1 MTSFDFATLR
11 SGRTVATSSSSLHPD
26 KGLMQPD
33 DGERGRLAERT
44 ERAVL
49 VGVETPASR
58 EDVPLEDSLEELQGL
73 AASAGARVIGVFSQ
87 NSGRVHTATLVGSGK
102 VTEIRAFA
110 DEHGPDLVIFD
121 NDLTPAQQR
130 NLESALN
137 LRVVDRTQ
145 LILDIF
151 AQRAQSREGKLQV
164 ELAQLE
170 YLLPRL
176 TRLWSHL
183 SRLAGGIGTRGPGES
198 QLEVDRRRIRERIGR
213 LKRRLKGVAKTRG
226 LQRKERESVPYPTVA
241 LVGYTNSGKSTLMNR
256 LTRAGV
262 LVEDK
267 LFATLDP
274 RTRALRL
281 PNGETVMLVDT
292 VGFINKI
299 PHALMDAFKATLEE
313 IHQADL
319 LLCVMDPTSPLVE
332 RQFAIVESVLD
343 DIGAAETPRL
353 IVPNKID
360 VAECLPIYPP
370 KGHEGLSP
378 ISARTGAGIEDL
390 LETIGTVLD
399 RGKQQIR
406 LTLRPSE
413 TVIIPFLKARGR
425 VLTEEYDE
433 DEVRITALV
442 TAKVSGQLGKL
453 VAAGKAES

>member
-1 MTSFDFATLR
+1 MDA
-11 SGRTVATSSSSLHPD
+11 
-26 KGLMQPD
+26 QP
-33 DGERGRLAERT
+33 EC
-44 ERAVL
+44 AVL
-49 VGVETPASR
+49 VGVETPSSG
-58 EDVPLEDSLEELQGL
+58 EEVPLKDSLAELRGL

-102 VTEIRAFA
+102 VAEVRAFA
-110 DEHGPDLVIFD
+110 EEHKPDLVIFD

-151 AQRAQSREGKLQV
+151 SQRAQSREGKLQV

-183 SRLAGGIGTRGPGES
+183 SRIAGGIGTRGPGET
-198 QLEVDRRRIRERIGR
+198 QLEVDRRRIRERIAR
-213 LKRRLKGVAKTRG
+213 LKRRLDGVAKTRR
-226 LQRKERESVPYPTVA
+226 LQRKDRQSIPYPTVA

-256 LTRAGV
+256 LTRADV
-262 LVEDK
+262 VVANK

-299 PHALMDAFKATLEE
+299 PHSLMDAFKATLEE

-319 LLCVMDPTSPLVE
+319 LLCVMDPMSPLAE
-332 RQFAIVESVLD
+332 QQFAIVGSVLD

-353 IVPNKID
+353 IVPNKTD
-360 VAECLPIYPP
+360 VAESLPIYPP
-370 KGHEGLSP
+370 NGHEGLCP
-378 ISARTGAGIEDL
+378 ISARTGAGIENL
-390 LETIGTVLD
+390 LETIGNLLD
-399 RGKQQIR
+399 RGKQQIH
-406 LTLRPSE
+406 LTLPQSE
-413 TVIIPFLKARGR
+413 TVIIPFLRARAR
-425 VLTEEYDE
+425 VLAEEYGE
-433 DEVRITALV
+433 DDVRITALV
-442 TAKVSGQLGKL
+442 TAKVSGQLRKPL
-453 VAAGKAES
+453 AAKRH

>member
-1 MTSFDFATLR
+1 MDA
-11 SGRTVATSSSSLHPD
+11 
-26 KGLMQPD
+26 QP
-33 DGERGRLAERT
+33 EC
-44 ERAVL
+44 AVL
-49 VGVETPASR
+49 VGVETPSSG
-58 EDVPLEDSLEELQGL
+58 EEVPLKDSLQELRGL

-102 VTEIRAFA
+102 VAEVRAFA
-110 DEHGPDLVIFD
+110 EEHKPDLVIFD

-151 AQRAQSREGKLQV
+151 SQRAQSREGKLQV

-183 SRLAGGIGTRGPGES
+183 SRIAGGIGTRGPGET
-198 QLEVDRRRIRERIGR
+198 QLEVDRRRIRERIAR
-213 LKRRLKGVAKTRG
+213 LKRRLDGVAKTRR
-226 LQRKERESVPYPTVA
+226 LQRKDRQSIPYPTVA

-256 LTRAGV
+256 LTRADV
-262 LVEDK
+262 VVANK

-299 PHALMDAFKATLEE
+299 PHSLMDAFKATLEE

-319 LLCVMDPTSPLVE
+319 LLCVMDPMSPLAE
-332 RQFAIVESVLD
+332 QQFAIVGSVLD

-353 IVPNKID
+353 IVPNKTD
-360 VAECLPIYPP
+360 VAESLPIYPP
-370 KGHEGLSP
+370 NGHEGLCP
-378 ISARTGAGIEDL
+378 ISARTGAGIENL
-390 LETIGTVLD
+390 LETIGNLLD
-399 RGKQQIR
+399 RGKQQIH
-406 LTLRPSE
+406 LTLPQSE
-413 TVIIPFLKARGR
+413 TVIIPFLRARAR
-425 VLTEEYDE
+425 VLAEEYGE
-433 DEVRITALV
+433 DDVRITALV
-442 TAKVSGQLGKL
+442 TAKVSGQLRKL
-453 VAAGKAES
+453 VAAKRH

>member
-1 MTSFDFATLR
+1 MDA
-11 SGRTVATSSSSLHPD
+11 
-26 KGLMQPD
+26 QP
-33 DGERGRLAERT
+33 EC
-44 ERAVL
+44 AVL
-49 VGVETPASR
+49 VGVETPSSG
-58 EDVPLEDSLEELQGL
+58 EEVPLKDSLQELRGL

-102 VTEIRAFA
+102 VAEVRAFA
-110 DEHGPDLVIFD
+110 EEHKPDLVIFD

-151 AQRAQSREGKLQV
+151 SQRAQSREGKLQV

-183 SRLAGGIGTRGPGES
+183 SRIAGGIGTRGPGET
-198 QLEVDRRRIRERIGR
+198 QLEVDRRRIRERIAR
-213 LKRRLKGVAKTRG
+213 LKRRLDGVAKTRR
-226 LQRKERESVPYPTVA
+226 LQRKDRQSIPYPTVA

-256 LTRAGV
+256 LTRADV
-262 LVEDK
+262 VVANK

-299 PHALMDAFKATLEE
+299 PHSLMDAFKATLEE

-319 LLCVMDPTSPLVE
+319 LLCVMDPMSPLAE
-332 RQFAIVESVLD
+332 QQFAIVGSVLD

-353 IVPNKID
+353 IVPNKTD
-360 VAECLPIYPP
+360 VAESLPIYPP
-370 KGHEGLSP
+370 NGHEGLCP
-378 ISARTGAGIEDL
+378 ISARTGAGIENL
-390 LETIGTVLD
+390 LETIGNLLD
-399 RGKQQIR
+399 RGKQQIH
-406 LTLRPSE
+406 LTLPQSE
-413 TVIIPFLKARGR
+413 TVIIPFLRARAR
-425 VLTEEYDE
+425 VLAEEYGE
-433 DEVRITALV
+433 DDVRITALV
-442 TAKVSGQLGKL
+442 TAKVSGQLRKL
-453 VAAGKAES
+453 LAAKRH

>member
-1 MTSFDFATLR
+1 M
-11 SGRTVATSSSSLHPD
+11 
-26 KGLMQPD
+26 
-33 DGERGRLAERT
+33 
-44 ERAVL
+44 L

-58 EDVPLEDSLEELQGL
+58 EDVSLEDSLEELRGL

-87 NSGRVHTATLVGSGK
+87 NSGRVHAATLLGAGK
-102 VTEIRAFA
+102 VTGIRAFA
-110 DEHGPDLVIFD
+110 DEHGADLVIFD

-130 NLESALN
+130 NLESALD
-137 LRVVDRTQ
+137 LRVIDRTQ

-151 AQRAQSREGKLQV
+151 AQRARSREGKLQV

-183 SRLAGGIGTRGPGES
+183 SRLAGGIGTRGPGET

-226 LQRKERESVPYPTVA
+226 LQRKERESIPCPTVA

-262 LVEDK
+262 LAEDK

-299 PHALMDAFKATLEE
+299 PHTLMDAFKATLEE

-319 LLCVMDPTSPLVE
+319 LLCVMDPTSPLAE
-332 RQFAIVESVLD
+332 QQLAIVESVLA
-343 DIGAAETPRL
+343 DIGAGETPRL

-370 KGHEGLSP
+370 EGHEGLSP
-378 ISARTGAGIEDL
+378 ISARTGAGIENL
-390 LETIGTVLD
+390 LETIGHVLD
-399 RGKQQIR
+399 RGKQQVR
-406 LTLRPSE
+406 LTLRQSE

-425 VLTEEYDE
+425 VLTEEYDQ

-453 VAAGKAES
+453 VAAGKAEFGFRPGLPPPAFRRRRH

>member
-1 MTSFDFATLR
+1 MDA
-11 SGRTVATSSSSLHPD
+11 
-26 KGLMQPD
+26 QP
-33 DGERGRLAERT
+33 EC
-44 ERAVL
+44 AVL
-49 VGVETPASR
+49 VGVETPSSG
-58 EDVPLEDSLEELQGL
+58 EEVPLKDSLEELRGL

-102 VTEIRAFA
+102 VAEVRAFA
-110 DEHGPDLVIFD
+110 EEHQPDLVIFD

-151 AQRAQSREGKLQV
+151 SQRAQSREGKLQV

-183 SRLAGGIGTRGPGES
+183 SRIAGGIGTRGPGET
-198 QLEVDRRRIRERIGR
+198 QLEVDRRRIRERIAR
-213 LKRRLKGVAKTRG
+213 LKRRLDGVAKTRR
-226 LQRKERESVPYPTVA
+226 LQRKDRQSIPYPTVA

-256 LTRAGV
+256 LTRADV
-262 LVEDK
+262 LVANK

-299 PHALMDAFKATLEE
+299 PHSLMDAFKATLEE

-319 LLCVMDPTSPLVE
+319 LLCVMDPMSPLAE
-332 RQFAIVESVLD
+332 QQFAIVGSVLD

-353 IVPNKID
+353 IVPNKTD
-360 VAECLPIYPP
+360 VAESLPIYPP
-370 KGHEGLSP
+370 NGHEGLCP
-378 ISARTGAGIEDL
+378 ISARTGAGIENL
-390 LETIGTVLD
+390 LETIGNLLD
-399 RGKQQIR
+399 RGKQQIH
-406 LTLRPSE
+406 LTLPQSE
-413 TVIIPFLKARGR
+413 TVIIPFLRARAR
-425 VLTEEYDE
+425 VLAEEYGE
-433 DEVRITALV
+433 DDVRITALV
-442 TAKVSGQLGKL
+442 TAKVSGQLRKL
-453 VAAGKAES
+453 VAAKRH

>member
-1 MTSFDFATLR
+1 MDA
-11 SGRTVATSSSSLHPD
+11 
-26 KGLMQPD
+26 QP
-33 DGERGRLAERT
+33 EC
-44 ERAVL
+44 AVL
-49 VGVETPASR
+49 VGVETPSSG
-58 EDVPLEDSLEELQGL
+58 EEVPLKDSLEELRGL

-87 NSGRVHTATLVGSGK
+87 NSGRVHTATLMGSGK
-102 VTEIRAFA
+102 VAEVRAFA
-110 DEHGPDLVIFD
+110 EEHKPDLVIFD

-151 AQRAQSREGKLQV
+151 SQRAQSREGKLQV

-183 SRLAGGIGTRGPGES
+183 SRIAGGIGTRGPGET
-198 QLEVDRRRIRERIGR
+198 QLEVDRRRIRERIAR
-213 LKRRLKGVAKTRG
+213 LKRRLDGVAKTRR
-226 LQRKERESVPYPTVA
+226 LQRKDRQSIPYPTVA

-256 LTRAGV
+256 LTRADV
-262 LVEDK
+262 LVANK

-299 PHALMDAFKATLEE
+299 PHSLMDAFKATLEE

-319 LLCVMDPTSPLVE
+319 LLCVMDPMSPLAE
-332 RQFAIVESVLD
+332 QQFAIVGSVLD

-353 IVPNKID
+353 IVPNKTD
-360 VAECLPIYPP
+360 VAESLPIYPP
-370 KGHEGLSP
+370 NGHEGLCP
-378 ISARTGAGIEDL
+378 ISARTGAGIENL
-390 LETIGTVLD
+390 LETIGNLLD
-399 RGKQQIR
+399 RGKQQIH
-406 LTLRPSE
+406 LTLPQSE
-413 TVIIPFLKARGR
+413 TVIIPFLRARAR
-425 VLTEEYDE
+425 VLAEEYGE
-433 DEVRITALV
+433 DDVRITALV
-442 TAKVSGQLGKL
+442 TAKVSGQLRKL
-453 VAAGKAES
+453 VAAKRH

>member
-1 MTSFDFATLR
+1 MDA
-11 SGRTVATSSSSLHPD
+11 
-26 KGLMQPD
+26 QP
-33 DGERGRLAERT
+33 EC
-44 ERAVL
+44 AVL
-49 VGVETPASR
+49 VGVETPSSG
-58 EDVPLEDSLEELQGL
+58 EEVPLKDSLAELRGL

-102 VTEIRAFA
+102 VAEVRAFA
-110 DEHGPDLVIFD
+110 EEHKPDLVIFD

-151 AQRAQSREGKLQV
+151 SQRAQSREGKLQV

-183 SRLAGGIGTRGPGES
+183 SRIAGGIGTRGPGET
-198 QLEVDRRRIRERIGR
+198 QLEVDRRRIRERIAR
-213 LKRRLKGVAKTRG
+213 LKRRLDGVAKTRR
-226 LQRKERESVPYPTVA
+226 LQRKDRQSIPYPTVA

-256 LTRAGV
+256 LTRADV
-262 LVEDK
+262 VVANK

-299 PHALMDAFKATLEE
+299 PHSLMDAFKATLEE

-319 LLCVMDPTSPLVE
+319 LLCVMDPMSPLAE
-332 RQFAIVESVLD
+332 QQFAIVGSVLD

-353 IVPNKID
+353 IVPNKTD
-360 VAECLPIYPP
+360 VAESLPIYPP
-370 KGHEGLSP
+370 NGHEGLCP
-378 ISARTGAGIEDL
+378 ISARTGAGIENL
-390 LETIGTVLD
+390 LETIGNLLD
-399 RGKQQIR
+399 RGKQQIH
-406 LTLRPSE
+406 LTLPQSE
-413 TVIIPFLKARGR
+413 TVIIPFLRARAR
-425 VLTEEYDE
+425 VLAEEYGE
-433 DEVRITALV
+433 DDVRITALV
-442 TAKVSGQLGKL
+442 TAKVSGQLRKL
-453 VAAGKAES
+453 LAAKRH

>member
-1 MTSFDFATLR
+1 M
-11 SGRTVATSSSSLHPD
+11 
-26 KGLMQPD
+26 
-33 DGERGRLAERT
+33 
-44 ERAVL
+44 L
-49 VGVETPASR
+49 VGVETPSSR

-87 NSGRVHTATLVGSGK
+87 NSGRVHTATLVGAGK

-137 LRVVDRTQ
+137 LRVIDRTQ

-183 SRLAGGIGTRGPGES
+183 SRLAGGIGTRGPGET

-226 LQRKERESVPYPTVA
+226 LQRKERESIPYPTVA

-299 PHALMDAFKATLEE
+299 PHTLMDAFKATLEE

-319 LLCVMDPTSPLVE
+319 LLCVMDPTSPLAE
-332 RQFAIVESVLD
+332 QQFAIVESVLD

-353 IVPNKID
+353 IVPNKTD
-360 VAECLPIYPP
+360 VAGGLPVYPQN
-370 KGHEGLSP
+370 GHEGLCP
-378 ISARTGAGIEDL
+378 ISARTGAGIERL
-390 LETIGTVLD
+390 LETIGNVLD
-399 RGKQQIR
+399 RGKQRIR
-406 LTLRPSE
+406 LTLPQSE
-413 TVIIPFLKARGR
+413 TVLIPFLRARGR
-425 VLTEEYDE
+425 VLAEEYDGN
-433 DEVRITALV
+433 DVRITALV
-442 TAKVSGQLGKL
+442 TAKVSGQLRKL
-453 VAAGKAES
+453 AAAKRTARLRDT

>member
-1 MTSFDFATLR
+1 MTFVDVERDLSAR
-11 SGRTVATSSSSLHPD
+11 
-26 KGLMQPD
+26 Q
-33 DGERGRLAERT
+33 GES
-44 ERAVL
+44 AVL
-49 VGVETPASR
+49 VGMETPATGR
-58 EDVPLEDSLEELQGL
+58 DVPLEDSLEELRGL

-87 NSGRVHTATLVGSGK
+87 NSGKVHTATLVGSGK
-102 VTEIRAFA
+102 IAEIRAFA
-110 DEHGPDLVIFD
+110 DEQRPDLVIFD

-130 NLESALN
+130 NLESALDI
-137 LRVVDRTQ
+137 RVVDRTQ

-183 SRLAGGIGTRGPGES
+183 SRLAGGIGTRGPGET

-213 LKRRLKGVAKTRG
+213 LKRRLDGVAKTRR
-226 LQRKERESVPYPTVA
+226 LQRKERDSIPYPTVA

-281 PNGETVMLVDT
+281 LNGERVMLVDT

-299 PHALMDAFKATLEE
+299 PHTLMDAFKATLEE
-313 IHQADL
+313 VHKADL
-319 LLCVMDPTSPLVE
+319 LLCVMDPTSPLAE
-332 RQFAIVESVLD
+332 QQFAIVESVLE

-353 IVPNKID
+353 IVPNKVD
-360 VAECLPIYPP
+360 VADGLPGYPQN
-370 KGHEGLSP
+370 GHEGLCP
-378 ISARTGAGIEDL
+378 ISARTGTGIENL
-390 LETIGTVLD
+390 LETIGRLLD
-399 RGKQQIR
+399 RGKQRIH
-406 LTLRPSE
+406 LTLPQSE
-413 TVIIPFLKARGR
+413 TVIIPFLRARGR
-425 VLTEEYDE
+425 VLAEEYHD
-433 DEVRITALV
+433 DDVRITALV
-442 TAKVSGQLGKL
+442 TAKVSGQLKKL
-453 VAAGKAES
+453 VEARRH

>member
-1 MTSFDFATLR
+1 MELN
-11 SGRTVATSSSSLHPD
+11 H
-26 KGLMQPD
+26 
-33 DGERGRLAERT
+33 GERDGQA

-49 VGVETPASR
+49 VGVETPASAD
-58 EDVPLEDSLEELQGL
+58 DVPLEESLEELQGL
-73 AASAGARVIGVFSQ
+73 AASAGARVVGVFSQ
-87 NSGRVHTATLVGSGK
+87 HTGRFHTATLAGSGK
-102 VTEIRAFA
+102 VAEVRAFV
-110 DEHGPDLVIFD
+110 DEHRPDLVIFD

-151 AQRAQSREGKLQV
+151 ALRARSREGKLQV

-183 SRLAGGIGTRGPGES
+183 SRIAGGIGTRGPGET

-213 LKRRLKGVAKTRG
+213 LKRRLDGVAKTRR
-226 LQRKERESVPYPTVA
+226 LQRKEREAIPYPTVA

-262 LVEDK
+262 LAADK

-281 PNGETVMLVDT
+281 PNGERVMLVDT

-299 PHALMDAFKATLEE
+299 PHTLMDAFKATLEE

-319 LLCVMDPTSPLVE
+319 MLCVLDPTSPLAE
-332 RQFAIVESVLD
+332 RQLAIVDSVLD
-343 DIGAAETPRL
+343 DIGAAGTPRL

-360 VAECLPIYPP
+360 VAEGLPLYPP
-370 KGHEGLSP
+370 NGHEGLCP
-378 ISARTGAGIEDL
+378 ISARTGEGIDRL
-390 LETIGTVLD
+390 LETVGGLLD
-399 RGKQQIR
+399 RGKQRIH
-406 LTLRPSE
+406 LTLPQSE
-413 TVIIPFLKARGR
+413 TVIIPFLRARGQ
-425 VLTEEYDE
+425 VLAEEYDE
-433 DEVRITALV
+433 HGVRITALV
-442 TAKVSGQLGKL
+442 TAKVSGQIRKLAAANGAELGEL
-453 VAAGKAES
+453 RRAPRR